1 MQMKKIYISEAIR
14 PSENGII
21 ESVMLTTGRQG
32 YKMAKVKYRNV
43 RVPQIG
49 DKFASIYGQKDTIGM
64 IY

>member
-1 MQMKKIYISEAIR
+1 
-14 PSENGII
+14 
-21 ESVMLTTGRQG
+21 MLTKGRQG

-49 DKFASIYGQKDTIGM
+49 DKFASRYGQKGTIGM

>member
-1 MQMKKIYISEAIR
+1 
-14 PSENGII
+14 
-21 ESVMLTTGRQG
+21 MLTTGRQG